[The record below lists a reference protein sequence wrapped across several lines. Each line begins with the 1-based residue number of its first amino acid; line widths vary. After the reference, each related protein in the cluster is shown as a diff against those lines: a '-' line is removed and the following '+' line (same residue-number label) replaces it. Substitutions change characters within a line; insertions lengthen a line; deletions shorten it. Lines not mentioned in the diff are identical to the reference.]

1 MALMTHT
8 RDRRAPAKHARLM
21 MRSRTSLKVEASCHA
36 SFCNMN
42 AVVSHGLRAIA
53 RQQRLLGRPTS
64 FRLASRSSSTSAQDV
79 PAILKQV
86 EEGQLSASAA
96 ESLIRRSSSGSTGSK
111 ASSDMDALESFANL
125 DHKRTKRTGF
135 PEAVFSEGKTAA
147 QIHQILEDMAK
158 HVNNAVEN
166 GDASVAEKAIL
177 ATRVDGKLYEKISAI
192 PLKNGTITYHE
203 TANLISM
210 RASSLESEKG
220 SDNDISAEAKERN
233 TVVVACAGTTDLPVA
248 EEAALTLEAAGCKV
262 ERIYDVGVAGLHR
275 IINALPRL
283 RDPNNRAVIVCAGMD
298 GALPSV
304 VAGLVTVPVIAVPTS
319 VGYGAAFGGVSAMLT
334 MLNSCAPGVG
344 IVNIDNGFGAA
355 ALAFKFVNN

>member
-1 MALMTHT
+1 
-8 RDRRAPAKHARLM
+8 
-21 MRSRTSLKVEASCHA
+21 
-36 SFCNMN
+36 MN
-42 AVVSHGLRAIA
+42 VVSKGLRAVA
-53 RQQRLLGRPTS
+53 RREGQGS
-64 FRLASRSSSTSAQDV
+64 RLARLHLATRRSFSSTSTSAQDV
-79 PAILKQV
+79 LEILRKV

-96 ESLIRRSSSGSTGSK
+96 ESLLSSTTRVAKASSS
-111 ASSDMDALESFANL
+111 APSDMDALESFANL

-135 PEAVFSEGKTAA
+135 PEAVFSEGKTAK
-147 QIHQILEDMAK
+147 QIRDILDDMAK
-158 HVNNAVEN
+158 HVNTAVES

-177 ATRVDGKLYEKISAI
+177 ATRVNGELYKEISEM

-203 TANLISM
+203 IANLISM
-210 RASSLESEKG
+210 KASALDNNGVENDSSSETT
-220 SDNDISAEAKERN
+220 KEKEPN

-283 RDPNNRAVIVCAGMD
+283 RDPSNRCVIVCAGMD

-304 VAGLVTVPVIAVPTS
+304 VAGLVTVPVVAVPTS

-355 ALAFKFVNN
+355 ALAFKFMHN

>member
-1 MALMTHT
+1 M
-8 RDRRAPAKHARLM
+8 K
-21 MRSRTSLKVEASCHA
+21 S
-36 SFCNMN
+36 
-42 AVVSHGLRAIA
+42 VVSHGLRAA
-53 RQQRLLGRPTS
+53 TRQQRRLSQPTCL
-64 FRLASRSSSTSAQDV
+64 RVASRLSSTSAQDV
-79 PAILKQV
+79 HVSAILKQV

-96 ESLIRRSSSGSTGSK
+96 ESLLTNNNDSSKT
-111 ASSDMDALESFANL
+111 SSAPTDMGGLQSFANL

-135 PEAVFSEGKTAA
+135 PEAVFSEGKSAA
-147 QIHQILEDMAK
+147 QIRDILEDMAK
-158 HVNNAVEN
+158 HVNKAVEN

-177 ATRVDGKLYEKISAI
+177 ATRVNGKLYEEVCVM
-192 PLKNGTITYHE
+192 PLQNGTITYHE

-210 RASSLESEKG
+210 RASSLDENAGEKDNNSSET
-220 SDNDISAEAKERN
+220 KERN

-248 EEAALTLEAAGCKV
+248 EEAAITLEAAGCNV

-283 RDPNNRAVIVCAGMD
+283 RHPNVRCVIVCAGMD

-304 VAGLVTVPVIAVPTS
+304 VAGLVTVPVVAVPTS

-344 IVNIDNGFGAA
+344 IVVSQ
-355 ALAFKFVNN
+355 LLHVFVLIMYFSHLRSYQN